1 MDKEQQRI
9 DYCNGC
15 ASVWVSIMG
24 LTNCTYCN
32 KPVKEI
38 GWVEENE
45 G

>member
-1 MDKEQQRI
+1 MDNKDKQQV

-15 ASVWVSIMG
+15 ATTWVSLLG
-24 LTNCTYCN
+24 LKECTYCH

-38 GWVEENE
+38 GWVEN